1 MILECFG
8 CSSFPRNSDD
18 LQHRCDYCGWGN
30 AYLLTCCCM
39 AVIVF
44 RWCRR
49 PVLWRCFC
57 EYHPVKTTCCCC
69 VIAGQG
75 NVFLGNYLPIP
86 LVKAMCCCMTVLC
99 VPPMKAKCCCVTVLE
114 CTTDEGNMLLHVS
127 VCTTGEGSVLLCD
140 WFAYRGH
147 VVAFLVL
154 HFPLDTVWH
163 WGWGEW
169 TLSLSTVSQPDKQ
182 QRAWELTS
190 WFHQLMVSDSIMS

>member
-1 MILECFG
+1 MFI
-8 CSSFPRNSDD
+8 FPKEFWWSLTPLWLLWMRKC
-18 LQHRCDYCGWGN
+18 L
-30 AYLLTCCCM
+30 YLLTCCCM

-44 RWCRR
+44 HWWRR
-49 PVLWRCFC
+49 PVLWCCFC

-99 VPPMKAKCCCVTVLE
+99 VPPMKATCCCETVLE

-127 VCTTGEGSVLLCD
+127 VCTTGEGSVLLCN

-169 TLSLSTVSQPDKQ
+169 TLSLSTVSQPEKQ

-190 WFHQLMVSDSIMS
+190 WFHQLMASDSIMS